1 MTQIWQQDTVVP
13 VTRILAGPCVVIRH
27 KTDEK
32 DGYNAVQVGFGVK
45 ATKNIRKPQLGEY
58 KELGNFRYVKEFR
71 LSGQDSALN
80 LQSGDYVTVSSFK
93 VGDRLTIV
101 GTSKGKG
108 FQGVVRRHGFH
119 GQDATHGN
127 KDQLRMPGSIGSTGP
142 QHVFKG
148 TRMAGR
154 MGGDSVT
161 LHDVE
166 VIAIDEKDGS
176 LYVKGAV
183 PGARNG
189 LIMLSSEGEVTPLS
203 KEEAMKVISEEVKEE
218 KEETAD
224 ENKEEVEEVKEETKD
239 ETKEEVKEETEQ
251 PEEVKEEVVEEAKE
265 EAEVKEEVAMETTE
279 ENKETSEEAT
289 EEKTEEALVAEV
301 VEEVENK
308 EEKS

>member
-224 ENKEEVEEVKEETKD
+224 ENKEEV
-239 ETKEEVKEETEQ
+239 KEETEQ

>member
-1 MTQIWQQDTVVP
+1 MKFILGKKIAMTQIWQQDTVVP

-224 ENKEEVEEVKEETKD
+224 ENKEEV
-239 ETKEEVKEETEQ
+239 KEETEQ